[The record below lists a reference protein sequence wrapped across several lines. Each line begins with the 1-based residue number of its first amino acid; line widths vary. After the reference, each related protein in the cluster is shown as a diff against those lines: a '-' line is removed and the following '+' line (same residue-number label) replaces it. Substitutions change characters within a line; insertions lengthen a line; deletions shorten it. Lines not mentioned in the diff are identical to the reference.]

1 MQNKGSNNKTNIRH
15 WERCCRIY
23 DSLCLAILVS
33 IIVSCASVPKKR
45 DYGTGYRESIT
56 ASWYGEDF
64 HGRMT
69 ANGEKYDMH
78 ALTAAHKTIP
88 FNTYLLVTSRENGR
102 SVKVKVNDRGPF
114 VRGRSLD
121 LSYGAAKRL
130 DMIGTGT
137 ARVDIEIISLD
148 ERQKGDAHFAIQVG
162 AFTIEENAARLRKRL
177 EDYYGYRDIRIIPY
191 ETNSKRYLRV
201 RVGSFSSEQEA
212 LEISRRLK
220 SKEDL
225 DSFVLRDD

>member
-1 MQNKGSNNKTNIRH
+1 M
-15 WERCCRIY
+15 
-23 DSLCLAILVS
+23 
-33 IIVSCASVPKKR
+33 
-45 DYGTGYRESIT
+45 
-56 ASWYGEDF
+56 
-64 HGRMT
+64 HG
-69 ANGEKYDMH
+69 
-78 ALTAAHKTIP
+78 LTAAHRTIP
-88 FNTYLLVTSRENGR
+88 FDTYLLVTSRENGR

-114 VRGRSLD
+114 VRGRSID

-137 ARVDIEIISLD
+137 AKVDIEIISLD
-148 ERQKGDAHFAIQVG
+148 ERQNGDAHFTIQVG
-162 AFTIEENAARLRKRL
+162 AFTIEENATRLRKRL

-201 RVGSFSSEQEA
+201 RVGSFSSEKEA